1 MSRGTR
7 AGGDDSGRYLLVL
20 GDDSMITHALPAE
33 GEVVLG
39 RDGDCDVPLA
49 HEKISRR
56 HVRLHLGVDVVVE
69 DLGSTN
75 GVKLAGRKLGKG
87 ERAPLPI
94 GESLRIGPYTAIV
107 LAGSPD
113 GSMSHSDD
121 GVPRA
126 AVTVRD
132 PTIDGASE
140 LLRRVAKHG
149 VNILI
154 SGETGTGKEV
164 LARTIHVLSGRTGE
178 LVAINCAALTGPL
191 LESELFGHE
200 QGAFTGATRAKPG
213 LLEIA
218 GSGTAML
225 DEVGDLPL
233 ELQGKLLR
241 ALEAR
246 QVYRVGGVKPIDLSL
261 RLIAAT
267 HRNLPD
273 DVAAG
278 RFRQDL
284 YFRLN
289 GITLEI
295 PPLRERRS
303 QIPGLAL
310 RFLAEAS
317 KSAGIAA
324 PTFTARAQAALASH
338 DWPGNVRELRLVIER
353 ALLLA
358 NGAEI
363 DAKHILLSPA
373 RSTPSALA
381 ADGVVDERARFVEV
395 AKAQRGNVSAIGR
408 ELGTSRS
415 QVRRLATRFGI
426 DLDSLKNAR

>member
-1 MSRGTR
+1 VVSRGSHT
-7 AGGDDSGRYLLVL
+7 AGDGGRYLLVL
-20 GDDSMITHALPAE
+20 GDDSMITRALPAS
-33 GEVVLG
+33 GVVVLG
-39 RDGDCDVPLA
+39 RDSDCDVPLA

-56 HVRLHLGVDVVVE
+56 HARLHLGDDVLVE

-75 GVKLAGRKLGKG
+75 GIRVAGRKLDKG
-87 ERAPLPI
+87 EKIELPI
-94 GESLRIGPYTAIV
+94 GESLRLGPYTAIV
-107 LAGSPD
+107 LSGAPD
-113 GSMSHSDD
+113 AQPTDD

-126 AVTVRD
+126 AVIVRD
-132 PTIDGASE
+132 PTVEAADA
-140 LLRRVAKHG
+140 LVTRVAKHN
-149 VNILI
+149 VNVLI
-154 SGETGTGKEV
+154 AGETGTGKEV
-164 LARTIHVLSGRTGE
+164 LARTIHGLSGRAGE

-218 GSGTAML
+218 GNGTALL

-241 ALEAR
+241 ALESR
-246 QVYRVGGVKPIDLSL
+246 QVYRVGGVKPVDLSL
-261 RLIAAT
+261 RVIAAT
-267 HRNLPD
+267 HRRLAE

-284 YFRLN
+284 FFRLN

-303 QIPGLAL
+303 QIPGLAMQ
-310 RFLAEAS
+310 FLAGAA
-317 KSAGIAA
+317 KAAGMAQ
-324 PTFTARAQAALASH
+324 PRFTARALAALAAH
-338 DWPGNVRELRLVIER
+338 DWPGNVRELRLVVER

-358 NGAEI
+358 PEG
-363 DAKHILLSPA
+363 DVDVKHILLSPA
-373 RSTPSALA
+373 RAQGSVAEAPA
-381 ADGVVDERARFVEV
+381 DERARFVEV
-395 AKAQRGNVSAIGR
+395 ARTHHGNVSAIGR

-415 QVRRLATRFGI
+415 QVRRLAMRFGI
-426 DLDSLKNAR
+426 DLDSLKSTR